1 MYNWNPKAEGKVVNL
16 NDKKLELEYPCNWDY
31 KVIIHKDCDI
41 HDITK
46 CVFGA
51 REHKVA
57 KSNKSKS
64 DKYHS
69 YKVSTLVHNEDDR
82 KELFEQLRKDKNVKI
97 VL

>member
-1 MYNWNPKAEGKVVNL
+1 MEEKAVNL
-16 NDKKLELEYPCNWDY
+16 EDKKLELTYPCNWDY
-31 KVIIHKDCDI
+31 KVIVHKDCDI

-46 CVFGA
+46 CVFGE
-51 REHKVA
+51 REHKVQ

-69 YKVSTLVHNEDDR
+69 YKVSTLVHNDDDR
-82 KELFEQLRKDKNVKI
+82 KEIFEQLRKDENVKI

>member
-1 MYNWNPKAEGKVVNL
+1 VNL
-16 NDKKLELEYPCNWDY
+16 EGKKLELTYPANWDY

-46 CVFGA
+46 CVFGQ
-51 REHKVA
+51 RDHKVR

-69 YKVSTLVHNEDDR
+69 YKVSTLVHNDDDR
-82 KELFEQLRKDKNVKI
+82 KELFHQLKKHDDVKM